1 MSKNQKTLHQPAREN
16 RTVKDPYQ
24 VPITSRDQTLALTYE
39 LGEPLEKYMSG
50 PARGGAAL
58 RWLLF
63 LVCFL
68 IGVAMTVGAIE
79 IWLDPEL
86 YGQNVSAGGNTFV
99 FLIGLIVLMISL
111 PYSPLWPHI
120 ATTYLIC
127 PDGFLRVRPLAFK
140 GRPLVIHWR
149 QMSEYYTDGYRL
161 KLTVQDEADS
171 GQNRSVLI
179 TPVGHYGGSR
189 RTSGMS
195 DSITDRIAE
204 RIRPQAVQRFS
215 RGEPLTFGPFIV
227 SHGGIQYKEQSFS
240 WEEIGG
246 CSLLV
251 KPYRLT
257 FVLRARNGR
266 QLAKQNCL
274 QIPNVY
280 ELAGVISSE
289 LEMRKIE
296 KRMKERKGHASE
308 NA

>member
-1 MSKNQKTLHQPAREN
+1 MDTDRKTLHQPLKEDQ
-16 RTVKDPYQ
+16 TVKDPYQ
-24 VPITSRDQTLALTYE
+24 VPITPRDQTLALTYE
-39 LGEPLEKYMSG
+39 MGDPLEKYMSG
-50 PARGGAAL
+50 PPRGSVAL

-63 LVCFL
+63 LVFFL

-79 IWLDPEL
+79 VWLDPEL

-140 GRPLVIHWR
+140 GHPLAIHWK
-149 QMSEYYTDGYRL
+149 QISEYYTDGYRL
-161 KLTVQDEADS
+161 KLTVQDEIDS
-171 GQNRSVLI
+171 GQNGSVLI
-179 TPVGHYGGSR
+179 TLVGNSSGSR

-195 DSITDRIAE
+195 NSITDRIAE
-204 RIRPQAVQRFS
+204 RIRPQAVQRFLQ
-215 RGEPLTFGPFIV
+215 GEPLTFGPFTV
-227 SHGGIQYKEQSFS
+227 SHDGIQYKEQSFS
-240 WEEIGG
+240 WEEVGG
-246 CSLLV
+246 CTLLV

-296 KRMKERKGHASE
+296 
-308 NA
+308 